1 MGIRRNKVEQG
12 EQGGTRRTRRNKGEQ
27 GEQGGTGGN
36 KGEQGEQ
43 KSLDFEVILRQSCLF
58 SQNPL
63 AGFLKTLGPNGPHF
77 FRATVFFS
85 KVAIIKSQY
94 GSCHYKN

>member
-1 MGIRRNKVEQG
+1 MMNKVEQG
-12 EQGGTRRTRRNKGEQ
+12 EQEGIRGNKREQEGTGSNKGKQ

-58 SQNPL
+58 SQIPL
-63 AGFLKTLGPNGPHF
+63 AGFLQTLAPLNGPHF
-77 FRATVFFS
+77 FRPTVFLGQKLS
-85 KVAIIKSQY
+85 PK
-94 GSCHYKN
+94 

>member
-1 MGIRRNKVEQG
+1 MGIRGNKVEQG
-12 EQGGTRRTRRNKGEQ
+12 EQGEQEGIRGNK
-27 GEQGGTGGN
+27 GN
-36 KGEQGEQ
+36 KGEQEEQ

>member
-1 MGIRRNKVEQG
+1 MEQG
-12 EQGGTRRTRRNKGEQ
+12 EQEGIRGNK
-27 GEQGGTGGN
+27 GN

-63 AGFLKTLGPNGPHF
+63 AGFLKTLAPNGPHF

-85 KVAIIKSQY
+85 KVAIIKSYY

>member
-1 MGIRRNKVEQG
+1 MGIRGNKVEQG
-12 EQGGTRRTRRNKGEQ
+12 EQGEQEGIRGNK
-27 GEQGGTGGN
+27 GN
-36 KGEQGEQ
+36 KGEQEEQ

-63 AGFLKTLGPNGPHF
+63 AGFLKTLAPNGPHF

>member
-1 MGIRRNKVEQG
+1 MGIRGNKVEQG
-12 EQGGTRRTRRNKGEQ
+12 EQGEQEGIRGNK
-27 GEQGGTGGN
+27 GN
-36 KGEQGEQ
+36 KGEQEEQ

-85 KVAIIKSQY
+85 KVAIIKSHY